1 MKKQN
6 GLSNSW
12 FSFMLPVQW
21 LLKRQRKLGWVF
33 SQEWARPAVVSF
45 KCKGC
50 WWELSM
56 NSVRKER
63 LQSTSCHC
71 SQSKNVLIQ
80 GVGKVWLPTCSASVN
95 TTMKVIWL
103 WRIIN
108 HGWLF
113 FPDFVLHLRMYTSTQ
128 WKFCLYILLWT
139 YLWQS
144 SFQIY
149 VAFQKHLLPLSS

>member
-21 LLKRQRKLGWVF
+21 LLKRQRKLCCVF

-45 KCKGC
+45 RCTGR
-50 WWELSM
+50 WWELSV
-56 NSVRKER
+56 NAVRKER

-95 TTMKVIWL
+95 TTMKRPWVIIL
-103 WRIIN
+103 SRFCFTFN
-108 HGWLF
+108 TYVYKHTVK
-113 FPDFVLHLRMYTSTQ
+113 VLP
-128 WKFCLYILLWT
+128 LYFIVRWT

-149 VAFQKHLLPLSS
+149 VAVQKHLLPPSP